1 MQQLDV
7 VLKKYLDDRVQVDV
21 NYRESF
27 IRKLTEKVEEM
38 GVTLE
43 RADRISHSAFVDVG
57 ELEARFNDTQEIHIR
72 DANRIASL
80 ELTVMGL
87 NERLIDAERNV
98 IIQADGEVFS
108 VKERVDALESTLD
121 DHQSTLD
128 DLECVVEDKVDRD
141 EVEDMIES
149 NEHIERVVRDN
160 IEEFI
165 VDAVRNEIDAADFKV
180 IVER

>member
-1 MQQLDV
+1 MKTL
-7 VLKKYLDDRVQVDV
+7 
-21 NYRESF
+21 
-27 IRKLTEKVEEM
+27 ITAVEEWIDLRIFASSKNAIFEAKFNEM
-38 GVTLE
+38 AVTLE
-43 RADRISHSAFVDVG
+43 RADRISHSAFVDVQDLTKEFKATE
-57 ELEARFNDTQEIHIR
+57 ELHIR

-80 ELTVMGL
+80 ELTVMRL
-87 NERLIDAERNV
+87 NERLLDTERNV

-108 VKERVDALESTLD
+108 VKERMDALESTLD
-121 DHQSTLD
+121 DHESKIE
-128 DLECVVEDKVDRD
+128 DLESVVEDKVDRD

>member
-1 MQQLDV
+1 MKTLMQVAEQWV
-7 VLKKYLDDRVQVDV
+7 
-21 NYRESF
+21 RELIFECSKDALF
-27 IRKLTEKVEEM
+27 GQQFKDVEER
-38 GVTLE
+38 LE
-43 RADRISHSAFVDVG
+43 RADRISHSAFVDVQDLTKEFKATE
-57 ELEARFNDTQEIHIR
+57 ELHIR

-108 VKERVDALESTLD
+108 VKERMDALESTLD

-149 NEHIERVVRDN
+149 NEYIERVVRDS

>member
-1 MQQLDV
+1 MKTLMQVAEQWV
-7 VLKKYLDDRVQVDV
+7 
-21 NYRESF
+21 RELIFECSKDALF
-27 IRKLTEKVEEM
+27 GQQFKDVEER
-38 GVTLE
+38 LE
-43 RADRISHSAFVDVG
+43 RADRISHSAFVDVQDLTKEFKATE
-57 ELEARFNDTQEIHIR
+57 ELHIR

-80 ELTVMGL
+80 ELTVMRL
-87 NERLIDAERNV
+87 NERLLDTERNV

-108 VKERVDALESTLD
+108 VKERMDALESTLD
-121 DHQSTLD
+121 DHESKID
-128 DLECVVEDKVDRD
+128 DLESVVEDKVDRD

-149 NEHIERVVRDN
+149 NEHDTDEIERTVRDS

>member
-1 MQQLDV
+1 MKTLI
-7 VLKKYLDDRVQVDV
+7 
-21 NYRESF
+21 SA
-27 IRKLTEKVEEM
+27 VEEWIDLRIFASSKNAIFEAKFNEM
-38 GVTLE
+38 AVTFKATE
-43 RADRISHSAFVDVG
+43 
-57 ELEARFNDTQEIHIR
+57 ELHIR

-80 ELTVMGL
+80 ELTVMRL
-87 NERLIDAERNV
+87 NERLLDTERNV

-108 VKERVDALESTLD
+108 VKERMDALESTLD
-121 DHQSTLD
+121 DHESKID
-128 DLECVVEDKVDRD
+128 DLESVVEDKVDRD

-149 NEHIERVVRDN
+149 NEPDTDEIERAVRDS

>member
-1 MQQLDV
+1 MKTLMQVAEQWV
-7 VLKKYLDDRVQVDV
+7 
-21 NYRESF
+21 RELIFECSKDALF
-27 IRKLTEKVEEM
+27 GQQFKDVEER
-38 GVTLE
+38 LE
-43 RADRISHSAFVDVG
+43 RADRISHSAFVDVQDLTKEFKATE
-57 ELEARFNDTQEIHIR
+57 ELHIR

-108 VKERVDALESTLD
+108 VKERMDALESTLD

-149 NEHIERVVRDN
+149 NEYIERVVRDN

-165 VDAVRNEIDAADFKV
+165 VDAVRNQIYAADFKV